1 MKLAS
6 SKVGTSCQSPRSN
19 NRAVVSQVLPT
30 GGHWMEAVHMNE
42 LISPP
47 TKPMKC
53 VSILE
58 AMFRKLK
65 CGAIDAFPWPISS
78 LPLV

>member
-6 SKVGTSCQSPRSN
+6 SKVGASCQSTHSN
-19 NRAVVSQVLPT
+19 NSAVISQVLPT

-47 TKPMKC
+47 TKPVKC
-53 VSILE
+53 VLFLTQCSE
-58 AMFRKLK
+58 N
-65 CGAIDAFPWPISS
+65 
-78 LPLV
+78 